1 MKAVIFATKMGG
13 GHMSAAHAV
22 ADALIQRGCEA
33 AVCDFLTLTG
43 KRTSDIVGGA
53 YVNLVRRSPNA
64 FGKLY
69 RAGQMI
75 STPRLKS
82 IVYFANTL
90 YASSLHKYIDE
101 QQPDILLTSH
111 IFAAQALTH
120 LKHQHVAL
128 PPVIG
133 IMTDYTCA
141 PFWEET
147 ELDAYITPHP
157 LLDGEFTKKLMPAQ
171 KLHPLG
177 IPVEPGCVP
186 CADIAAAKRAQ
197 GIDPARAH
205 LLVIGGSMGAGNL
218 PGAVAA
224 LKGVDALISVVCGSN
239 KELLSELRQ
248 QYSDSPNVR
257 VLGYVS
263 PMFPLMDSADVI
275 LSKSGGLTSTEIMT
289 KRKPFIVIN
298 PIEGVETRNAEFF
311 EKLGAAMYARTDDEI
326 SLYAQR
332 LLTDE
337 DLRADM
343 LAAQARNIASDASGR
358 IAQFTLDM
366 AKKERQI

>member
-1 MKAVIFATKMGG
+1 MKAIVFATKMGG
-13 GHMSAAHAV
+13 GHMSAANAV
-22 ADALIQRGCEA
+22 ANALIQRGCASE
-33 AVCDFLTLTG
+33 VCDFLTLIG

-53 YVNLVRRSPNA
+53 YISLVRRSPNA

-69 RAGQMI
+69 RAGQFV

-90 YASSLHKYIDE
+90 YAAPRYKYIE
-101 QQPDILLTSH
+101 HEQPDILLTSH

-120 LKHQHVAL
+120 LKHQHSDL
-128 PPVIG
+128 PPTIG

-157 LLDGEFTKKLMPAQ
+157 LLDGEFTKKLMPAE
-171 KLHPLG
+171 KLHALG
-177 IPVEPGCVP
+177 IPVAPACTP
-186 CADIAAAKRAQ
+186 CGDSAPAKLAQ
-197 GIDPARAH
+197 GLDTGRAH

-218 PGAVAA
+218 PEVV
-224 LKGVDALISVVCGSN
+224 LSLQGVDALISVVCGNN
-239 KELLSELRQ
+239 KALFNQLSQ
-248 QYSDSPNVR
+248 QYAGDENVR
-257 VLGYVS
+257 ILGYVS
-263 PMFPLMDSADVI
+263 PMFPLMDSADII

-311 EKLGAAMYARTDDEI
+311 EQLGAAMYARTDADI
-326 SLYAQR
+326 RADVQR
-332 LLTDE
+332 LLKD
-337 DLRADM
+337 DALRADM
-343 LAAQARNIASDASGR
+343 RAAQERNIDSNASGR
-358 IAQFTLDM
+358 IAEFALAM
-366 AKKERQI
+366 ANKE